1 MPTAEAITVTTDA
14 LPRSGRA
21 LDAVNFFLADVHSGL
36 GPYLAVYLLTV
47 RQWHEGQIG
56 LVMSIAG
63 IAGVIA
69 QTPAGA
75 LVDATRAKRALIV
88 TAALIVAAASMAL
101 LMSSSF
107 ISVAI
112 TQGVVGMAG
121 AVFGP
126 AVAAVS
132 LGIVGQ
138 RLLAHRVGRNEAFNH
153 AGNATAATLAGIGA
167 YFWGPTVVFVLL
179 ALMAAATIV
188 STLCIPQDAIDYD
201 TARGL
206 EDGKQADHDQPS
218 GWRVLLTCRPL
229 LIFAACVVLFHLAN
243 AAMLPLVGQKLAL
256 ADRNQ
261 GTALMSGCI
270 VAAQCVMVPM
280 AILVG
285 RKANHWGRKGLFLSG
300 FRGTDI
306 AGRALHNIR

>member
-88 TAALIVAAASMAL
+88 TAALVVAVASMAL

-112 TQGVVGMAG
+112 TQGVVNK
-121 AVFGP
+121 
-126 AVAAVS
+126 
-132 LGIVGQ
+132 
-138 RLLAHRVGRNEAFNH
+138 LLHE
-153 AGNATAATLAGIGA
+153 
-167 YFWGPTVVFVLL
+167 PTVRVKEAAGTPRGDYYAD
-179 ALMAAATIV
+179 AL
-188 STLCIPQDAIDYD
+188 S
-201 TARGL
+201 
-206 EDGKQADHDQPS
+206 S
-218 GWRVLLTCRPL
+218 
-229 LIFAACVVLFHLAN
+229 LFD
-243 AAMLPLVGQKLAL
+243 LPTEPTVE
-256 ADRNQ
+256 
-261 GTALMSGCI
+261 SE
-270 VAAQCVMVPM
+270 
-280 AILVG
+280 
-285 RKANHWGRKGLFLSG
+285 
-300 FRGTDI
+300 
-306 AGRALHNIR
+306 